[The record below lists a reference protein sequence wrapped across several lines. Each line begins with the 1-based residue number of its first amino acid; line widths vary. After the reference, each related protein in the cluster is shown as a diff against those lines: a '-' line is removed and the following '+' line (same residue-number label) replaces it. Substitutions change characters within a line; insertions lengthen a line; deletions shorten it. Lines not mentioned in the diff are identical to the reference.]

1 VGQFDFHSWC
11 AGGTFIYPE
20 GTRREAGLIKEIAT
34 ALRKAPQPRPL
45 RIYQRAVMLLL
56 SVFISLPLGWCI
68 VAMLQGKHYVI
79 FAFAA
84 FPLFVIAK
92 IGGLLLRGSI
102 MPTPPS

>member
-1 VGQFDFHSWC
+1 LVRR
-11 AGGTFIYPE
+11 ATFIYPE
-20 GTRREAGLIKEIAT
+20 STRREAGLIKEIAT
-34 ALRKAPQPRPL
+34 ALRKAPQQRPL

-56 SVFISLPLGWCI
+56 S
-68 VAMLQGKHYVI
+68 GKHYVI

-92 IGGLLLRGSI
+92 ISGLLLRGSI

>member
-1 VGQFDFHSWC
+1 LVRR
-11 AGGTFIYPE
+11 ATFIYPE
-20 GTRREAGLIKEIAT
+20 STRREAGLIKEIAT

-45 RIYQRAVMLLL
+45 RIYQCAVMLLL
-56 SVFISLPLGWCI
+56 SVFISLLLGWCI

-92 IGGLLLRGSI
+92 ISGLLLRGSI